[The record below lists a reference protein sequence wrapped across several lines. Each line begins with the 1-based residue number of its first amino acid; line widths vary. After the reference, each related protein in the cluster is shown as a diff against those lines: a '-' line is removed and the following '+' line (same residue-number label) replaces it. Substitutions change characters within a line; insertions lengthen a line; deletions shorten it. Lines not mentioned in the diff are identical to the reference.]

1 MKKLLLKPYV
11 SAVIILLVSAVLSGR
26 ILGSNIAPVFMV
38 LAATAVIISI
48 NISSILFYL
57 SFNSERKVGRVLFS
71 ILNLLVFLLVGVFAV
86 EILGH
91 SMIK

>member
-11 SAVIILLVSAVLSGR
+11 SAIIILLVSTVLSGQ
-26 ILGSNIAPVFMV
+26 ILGIKAPFLMI

-57 SFNSERKVGRVLFS
+57 SLNIESKVGKVLFS
-71 ILNLLVFLLVGVFAV
+71 IVNLLVFLFIGVFAL
-86 EILGH
+86 ETLGH
-91 SMIK
+91 AMIK

>member
-1 MKKLLLKPYV
+1 MKKIFLTPYV
-11 SAVIILLVSAVLSGR
+11 SAVIILLTSAVLSGK
-26 ILGSNIAPVFMV
+26 ILGIKEPVFIV

-71 ILNLLVFLLVGVFAV
+71 ILNLLVFLFVGVFAV

>member
-1 MKKLLLKPYV
+1 MKKLLLTPYV
-11 SAVIILLVSAVLSGR
+11 SAVIILLTSAVLSGK
-26 ILGSNIAPVFMV
+26 ILGIKEPVLIV
-38 LAATAVIISI
+38 IAATAVIISI

-71 ILNLLVFLLVGVFAV
+71 ILNLLVFLFVGVFAV